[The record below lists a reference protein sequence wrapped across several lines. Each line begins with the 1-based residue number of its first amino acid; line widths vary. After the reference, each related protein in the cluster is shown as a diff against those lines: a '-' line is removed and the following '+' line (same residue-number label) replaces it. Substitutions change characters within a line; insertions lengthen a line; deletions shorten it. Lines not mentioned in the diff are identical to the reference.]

1 MLNFVAKSYEYTNGN
16 CFVDGVLQPTT
27 EQCTNITNAFFN
39 IGIALLVLFII
50 FAVISLI
57 FFVFCVIQLVHVI
70 KHEDIKDRTMWI
82 VLLIASFIVGFM
94 WLIVPVYYFA
104 VMRNYNKNK
113 TVQATAQAPEVV
125 TNPPENTTNT
135 PTQIS

>member
-1 MLNFVAKSYEYTNGN
+1 MLNFMAKSYEYTNGN

-27 EQCTNITNAFFN
+27 EQCTNVTNAFFN
-39 IGIALLVLFII
+39 IGIALLVLFIF
-50 FAVISLI
+50 FAVITLTL
-57 FFVFCVIQLVHVI
+57 FVFWVIQLIHVI

-82 VLLIASFIVGFM
+82 VLLVASFIVGFM

-113 TVQATAQAPEVV
+113 TVQPNVQAPEVV
-125 TNPPENTTNT
+125 ASPPENTTNT
-135 PTQIS
+135 PT

>member
-1 MLNFVAKSYEYTNGN
+1 FYIMAKSYEYTNGN

-27 EQCTNITNAFFN
+27 EQCTNVTNAFFN
-39 IGIALLVLFII
+39 VGIALLVLFIF
-50 FAVISLI
+50 FAVITLTL
-57 FFVFCVIQLVHVI
+57 FVFWVIQLVHVI

-82 VLLIASFIVGFM
+82 VLLVASFIVGFM

-113 TVQATAQAPEVV
+113 TVQPNTQAPEVIA
-125 TNPPENTTNT
+125 NPPENTTNN
-135 PTQIS
+135 PTQ

>member
-1 MLNFVAKSYEYTNGN
+1 MFYIMAKSYEYTNGN

-27 EQCTNITNAFFN
+27 EQCTNVTNAFFN
-39 IGIALLVLFII
+39 VGIALLVLFIF
-50 FAVISLI
+50 FAVITLTL
-57 FFVFCVIQLVHVI
+57 FVFWVIQLVHVI

-82 VLLIASFIVGFM
+82 VLLVASFIVGFM

-113 TVQATAQAPEVV
+113 TVQPNVQAPEVLAS
-125 TNPPENTTNT
+125 PPENTTNN
-135 PTQIS
+135 PTQ